1 MDLNYLRVWTE
12 LQLAK
17 VRRDDRGMAAE
28 MIVVIGMSLVG
39 AAVVGGILWAK
50 LKSTAQGVTPP
61 PTTLP

>member
-28 MIVVIGMSLVG
+28 FIVIIGMSLVG
-39 AAVVGGILWAK
+39 SAVVGGILWAK
-50 LKSTAQGVTPP
+50 LKGAAQIVNTP
-61 PTTLP
+61 PTTVP